1 MPHPQKT
8 LTINAE
14 LVDRLNELAAC
25 LDRPR
30 EELVNRAIDQFL
42 EVQAWQLETK
52 VPKQTSPTSTP

>member
-1 MPHPQKT
+1 MAQPQKT

-25 LDRPR
+25 LERPR
-30 EELVNRAIDQFL
+30 DELANRAIDQFL

-52 VPKQTSPTSTP
+52 VSKRTTQTSVQ